1 MEWQVGAALEERSR
15 VGGYRVGGL
24 GNKCLQKQCRHL
36 GRGHSALAE
45 NRVEKKMFPRKL
57 LDGMERVVERTL
69 TKGDGKAS
77 CHSTEQHTGGKK
89 NATVRYPHIIA
100 NHWLRRQSQSVSRQS
115 VNPSESARWAA
126 HKWSLV
132 EVCGHTVQG
141 LNCYSPA
148 LDMDS
153 TQFSS
158 LLVRAH
164 LFNPY
169 SSITF
174 GTKLKSQHGQ
184 CIPLHAA
191 EFAFTRG
198 SPDPIQFVS
207 VSSVD
212 CDLGQCNFTFIS
224 LVQQQQQPKEQPSRR
239 AFDNS
244 SV

>member
-45 NRVEKKMFPRKL
+45 NRVGERMFPRKL
-57 LDGMERVVERTL
+57 VDGMERVCRKNADERGRKSVLSEHGT
-69 TKGDGKAS
+69 T
-77 CHSTEQHTGGKK
+77 HRRQK

-115 VNPSESARWAA
+115 VNPSERARWAA

-164 LFNPY
+164 LLNPY
-169 SSITF
+169 NSITS

-191 EFAFTRG
+191 ELAFTRG

-207 VSSVD
+207 VSSD
-212 CDLGQCNFTFIS
+212 NCDLGQCNFTFIS
-224 LVQQQQQPKEQPSRR
+224 LVQQQQKEQPSRR